1 MHCVL
6 VKMAGNHCFSLNSEL
21 QFLPILLPHALA
33 FFFFYASWQEF
44 RILVLFS
51 WGKKCAL
58 QHRLYNDSVSL
69 ALYSTTPKHYIF
81 KKNPLT
87 EKNLLLQAMLHRVSG
102 LNQGFECGQVQGE
115 QLLRVHFLHFS
126 HLLSLA
132 QPRSRESGSGSGSHR
147 VYWSAIGSR
156 VK

>member
-1 MHCVL
+1 MHI
-6 VKMAGNHCFSLNSEL
+6 AI
-21 QFLPILLPHALA
+21 Q
-33 FFFFYASWQEF
+33 
-44 RILVLFS
+44 
-51 WGKKCAL
+51 
-58 QHRLYNDSVSL
+58 
-69 ALYSTTPKHYIF
+69 STTPKHYIF
-81 KKNPLT
+81 KKSPLT